1 MSLKRYIQYPCPSSS
16 PILAPN
22 ISAHHSP
29 LGCMGIQVHVIS
41 QRIGGLFDIAPCPM
55 NMLPAQCT
63 HPTYSSR
70 RMHVVASFIILTC
83 EATVPKTYSL
93 YPVGSSFVAA
103 SILCQL
109 SCTMLLHKL
118 LHSFC
123 LAGISFVAACI
134 KLGTMTMCFVR
145 IILHS

>member
-1 MSLKRYIQYPCPSSS
+1 MPSSS
-16 PILAPN
+16 PIPVPN

-109 SCTMLLHKL
+109 SIMHRALTQTPPFLLL
-118 LHSFC
+118 S
-123 LAGISFVAACI
+123 
-134 KLGTMTMCFVR
+134 
-145 IILHS
+145 